1 MGLQRRKVNQLAEAE
16 VKATQEILA
25 ERQQQGSKQ
34 QRQPLQQQ
42 PRSPV
47 VSYFITVALAC
58 VFWVVF
64 QQLHKYSMH
73 MAKPL

>member
-25 ERQQQGSKQ
+25 ERQQGSK